1 MTYAVNTSVSIA
13 KSKADIEELIQKA
26 GASQFVSGYRDNL
39 AVIGFSLSDRQ
50 IRFVLPLP
58 EKNSP
63 EFQLTPGRKQKRSE
77 EQAYAAWE
85 QVCRSRWR
93 SLFLVIKAK
102 LEAVDSGISTIE
114 REFFYDIV
122 QSINLEFIALRELT
136 SMVQDMN
143 DLDYQYTQESAEKVR
158 NAALLYLNVNLRDKS
173 YIYYLNSINNNENS
187 WTESEHAR
195 QMKEDFAQ
203 VQAMRAALISTKD
216 SDEQIILEDFEQIYS
231 DEPGM
236 TREKIS
242 EEILHEEKS
251 DMDTGNA
258 VQDDTGWQ
266 EIYSSYI
273 KSIQDE
279 EWAGYKLIYIDEDN
293 VPELY
298 IMGNSVAQGSKL
310 CAIL

>member
-1 MTYAVNTSVSIA
+1 
-13 KSKADIEELIQKA
+13 
-26 GASQFVSGYRDNL
+26 
-39 AVIGFSLSDRQ
+39 
-50 IRFVLPLP
+50 
-58 EKNSP
+58 
-63 EFQLTPGRKQKRSE
+63 
-77 EQAYAAWE
+77 
-85 QVCRSRWR
+85 
-93 SLFLVIKAK
+93 
-102 LEAVDSGISTIE
+102 
-114 REFFYDIV
+114 
-122 QSINLEFIALRELT
+122 
-136 SMVQDMN
+136 
-143 DLDYQYTQESAEKVR
+143 
-158 NAALLYLNVNLRDKS
+158 
-173 YIYYLNSINNNENS
+173 
-187 WTESEHAR
+187 
-195 QMKEDFAQ
+195 MKEDFAQ